1 MTEFLPELD
10 IRMPE
15 RQRRLAVLLRLILLI
30 PQDIALFVLSIVATV
45 VMVIAWFG
53 ALFLGRLPYWAAD
66 FLSGYLGYYV
76 RFYAYAFL
84 LVDRYPPFR
93 WRPTD
98 YPVTVVVE
106 PGRLNRLAVFFRFL
120 LIIPAAIVV
129 DVLTAGWAVL
139 SFFVWL
145 IVLVL
150 GRTPRPIFGTAAA
163 VLRYVMRTEAYIM
176 LLTSAYPKR
185 IFGDE
190 PTADAALDVQTRPLV
205 LSGAARALL
214 IVVIVL
220 GVVSSVT
227 SGFESRNMQNNVET
241 ALSGLPRW

>member
-15 RQRRLAVLLRLILLI
+15 RQRRLTVLLRLILLI

-45 VMVIAWFG
+45 VMVVGWFG
-53 ALFLGRLPYWAAD
+53 ALFLGRLPYWAAG

-98 YPVTVVVE
+98 YPVTVQLE

-120 LIIPAAIVV
+120 LVIPAAIVV
-129 DVLTAGWAVL
+129 DVLTAGWGVL
-139 SFFVWL
+139 SFFVWV

-150 GRTPRPIFGTAAA
+150 GRTPKPIFGAAAA

-185 IFGDE
+185 VFGDE
-190 PTADAALDVQTRPLV
+190 PTADATPDVQTRPLV

-220 GVVSSVT
+220 GIASSVT
-227 SGFESRNMQNNVET
+227 SGLESRNVQQHSNASSSLT
-241 ALSGLPRW
+241 GR

>member
-10 IRMPE
+10 IRMPA
-15 RQRRLAVLLRLILLI
+15 RQRRLTVLLRLILLI

-45 VMVIAWFG
+45 VMVVAWFG

-66 FLSGYLGYYV
+66 FLSGYLGYYI
-76 RFYAYAFL
+76 RFCAYAFL

-93 WRPTD
+93 WQPAD
-98 YPVTVVVE
+98 YPVTVQLE
-106 PGRLNRLAVFFRFL
+106 PGRLNRLAVFFRLL

-129 DVLTAGWAVL
+129 DVLTAGWAAL
-139 SFFVWL
+139 SFFVWV

-150 GRTPRPIFGTAAA
+150 GRMPRPIFGTAAA
-163 VLRYVMRTEAYIM
+163 VLRFQMRAEAYVT

-185 IFGDE
+185 VFGDE
-190 PTADAALDVQTRPLV
+190 PTPDAAVDAQTRPLV

-220 GVVSSVT
+220 GVISSVT
-227 SGFESRNMQNNVET
+227 SGVESRNVRDDVSVG
-241 ALSGLPRW
+241 LSGR